1 MFRVYAIGVCL
12 ILAALL
18 YWSVNKNIDARH
30 QLREKQLQ
38 IEQLEGKLAAYG
50 ERRARA
56 NAAND
61 RTQIIKNEVKDVANS
76 TEWGNTKLPADV
88 IERLCKA
95 TRCYRSDSLP
105 SPNN

>member
-1 MFRVYAIGVCL
+1 MIKYLAGAIA
-12 ILAALL
+12 ILTALL
-18 YWSVNKNIDARH
+18 YWSVNKTIDARH
-30 QLREKQLQ
+30 QIREKQLQ

-61 RTQIIKNEVKDVANS
+61 RTQIIKNEVKDVANR
-76 TEWGNTKLPADV
+76 TEWGNIKLPADV
-88 IERLCKA
+88 IERLCRA

>member
-1 MFRVYAIGVCL
+1 MIKYLAGAIL
-12 ILAALL
+12 ILGALL
-18 YWSVNKNIDARH
+18 YWSVSKNLDARH
-30 QLREKQLQ
+30 QIREKQLQ

-56 NAAND
+56 NASND
-61 RTQIIKNEVKDVANS
+61 RTQIIKNEVKDVANR
-76 TEWGNTKLPADV
+76 TEWGTISVPADV

-95 TRCYRSDSLP
+95 TRCYRSESLP

>member
-1 MFRVYAIGVCL
+1 MIKYLAGAVVILGV
-12 ILAALL
+12 IL
-18 YWSVNKNIDARH
+18 YWIVNKNLDARH

-56 NAAND
+56 NASND
-61 RTQIIKNEVKDVANS
+61 RINIIKKEVEDVAND

-95 TRCYRSDSLP
+95 TRCYRSESLP
-105 SPNN
+105 PSNN

>member
-18 YWSVNKNIDARH
+18 YWSVSKNIDARH

-56 NAAND
+56 NASND
-61 RTQIIKNEVKDVANS
+61 RINIIKKEVEDVAND

-95 TRCYRSDSLP
+95 TRCYRSESLP
-105 SPNN
+105 PSNN